1 MEIDIKQ
8 LKSLMRALRR
18 YDLNEIEIRQGD
30 EEIVIRRGGGHG
42 GGGLGPSAF
51 PMTTGARGVAS
62 GPADF
67 IAGVHPPASGAPA
80 PLVSSEDP
88 SVVVVATPLVGT
100 FYRSS
105 SPTAKPFIEIGATV
119 KAGQVLCIVEAMKL
133 MNEIESDVD
142 GTVVEILVENG
153 KPVEFGEKLF
163 KIKKNG

>member
-30 EEIVIRRGGGHG
+30 EEIVIRRGGAHT
-42 GGGLGPSAF
+42 GGGLGPTAF
-51 PMTTGARGVAS
+51 PMTTGARGVANA
-62 GPADF
+62 PADL
-67 IAGVHPPASGAPA
+67 IAGVHGPSGDSTA
-80 PLVSSEDP
+80 LVSNEDP
-88 SVVVVATPLVGT
+88 SIVMVPTPLVGT

-105 SPTAKPFIEIGATV
+105 SPTAKPFVEVGSTV

-142 GTVVEILVENG
+142 GTVIEILVENG